1 MMWLWVIQ
9 IAFDVVMMGIL
20 YYLAK
25 QLKSPTINESTSSM
39 GDSENIMAQYLKD
52 AEARFEV
59 LKNRTDERLQALQ
72 KITEH
77 AYRWM
82 KQTAE
87 SGSLQAVSLTSSL
100 EEQELRQ
107 LSTPNP
113 KDIPTIAHLE
123 EAQTRLSQQLQLDL
137 KTLLREQIA

>member
-59 LKNRTDERLQALQ
+59 LKNRTDERLQAL
-72 KITEH
+72 KKLRNT
-77 AYRWM
+77 
-82 KQTAE
+82 
-87 SGSLQAVSLTSSL
+87 LT
-100 EEQELRQ
+100 
-107 LSTPNP
+107 
-113 KDIPTIAHLE
+113 DG
-123 EAQTRLSQQLQLDL
+123 
-137 KTLLREQIA
+137 